1 MLLKIHPEN
10 PQERQINQAVD
21 ILRNGGVIIY
31 PTDTVYGIGCDIT
44 NKNAVQRVA
53 KLKGVDPAKA
63 NFACICESVAIIG
76 EYANQVDTPTYK
88 LMKRLL
94 PGPYTVIL
102 RASKKV
108 PRHFQSKK
116 KTVGIRVVDN
126 NIPTELVKVLGNP
139 ILTTSLKHEDDV
151 LEYRTDPELIHER
164 FGKQVDAVI
173 DGGYGG
179 NEGST
184 IIDASNGFD
193 EIEVVREGLGP
204 VDFVAEA

>member
-1 MLLKIHPEN
+1 MLFKMHPDN
-10 PQERQINQAVD
+10 PPQRLVDQAVE
-21 ILRNGGVIIY
+21 ILKQGGVIIY

-44 NKNAVQRVA
+44 NKNAVKRVA
-53 KLKGVDPAKA
+53 QLKGVNPEKA
-63 NFACICESVAIIG
+63 NFACICEDVAIIG

-94 PGPYTVIL
+94 PGPYTFIL
-102 RASKKV
+102 KASKKV

-126 NIPTELVKVLGNP
+126 NIPTTLVNALGNP
-139 ILTTSLKHEDDV
+139 ILTTSLKHDDDII
-151 LEYRTDPELIHER
+151 EYRTDPELIHER
-164 FGKQVDAVI
+164 YGKLVDAVI

-184 IIDASNGFD
+184 IIDASEGFD